1 MIAVTGANG
10 LLGSFIVRKL
20 IQEQKSFVAIKR
32 AGSDTSLLQDVADK
46 IQWRTAD
53 VLNPLMLSDAL
64 EGCTQV
70 IHSAAVVSFN
80 PWQADNVL
88 EINSIGTRNIVNA
101 CFHQNIKR
109 LVHISSVAALGRQKE
124 QTIIRED
131 NKWVENPLNGVYA
144 DSKYKA
150 ELEVF
155 RGQEEGLNTVILN
168 PSVILAPAD
177 WNRSSA
183 KLFRYVWHQRPFY
196 IDASLNYVDV
206 RDVASCAYKLLQS
219 NFEAERFIVSAGN
232 ISFKNFFEKTANKFD
247 VKPPSVRLS
256 KSIVKSVA
264 RFERIRT
271 WFTRSEPLI
280 TRETAQLVGAQFLY
294 DNKKIKNNLNF
305 EFQTLDNTLEW
316 CCDYYNRKFN
326 SKK

>member
-32 AGSDTSLLQDVADK
+32 AGSDTSLLEDVADK
-46 IQWRTAD
+46 VQWRTAD

-131 NKWVENPLNGVYA
+131 NKWVENPLNSVYA

-168 PSVILAPAD
+168 PSIILAPAD

-206 RDVASCAYKLLQS
+206 RDVASCAYQLLQS

-305 EFQTLDNTLEW
+305 EFQTLENTLEW

>member
-80 PWQADNVL
+80 PWQADDVL

-101 CFHQNIKR
+101 CFHQKIKR

-124 QTIIRED
+124 QTIIREE
-131 NKWVENPLNGVYA
+131 NKWVDNPLNSVYA

-196 IDASLNYVDV
+196 IDASLNYVDA
-206 RDVASCAYKLLQS
+206 RDVASCAYQLLQS

-280 TRETAQLVGAQFLY
+280 TRETAQL
-294 DNKKIKNNLNF
+294 
-305 EFQTLDNTLEW
+305 
-316 CCDYYNRKFN
+316 
-326 SKK
+326 

>member
-32 AGSDTSLLQDVADK
+32 AGSDTSLLEDVADK

-88 EINSIGTRNIVNA
+88 EINSVGTRNIVNA

-131 NKWVENPLNGVYA
+131 NKWVENPLNSVYA

-206 RDVASCAYKLLQS
+206 RDVASCAYQLLQS

-316 CCDYYNRKFN
+316 CCGYYNRKFN

>member
-131 NKWVENPLNGVYA
+131 NKWVENPLNSVYA

-206 RDVASCAYKLLQS
+206 RDVASCAYQLLQS

>member
-131 NKWVENPLNGVYA
+131 NKWVENPLNSVYA

-206 RDVASCAYKLLQS
+206 RDVASCAYQLLQS

-294 DNKKIKNNLNF
+294 DNEKIKNNLNF

>member
-10 LLGSFIVRKL
+10 LLGSFTIRKL

-32 AGSDTSLLQDVADK
+32 AGSDTTLLQDVEEK

-53 VLNPLMLSDAL
+53 VLNPFMLTDAL
-64 EGCTQV
+64 EGCTNV
-70 IHSAAVVSFN
+70 IHAAAIVSFN
-80 PWQADNVL
+80 PHRANEVL
-88 EINSIGTRNIVNA
+88 EINAVGTRNVVNV
-101 CFHQNIKR
+101 CLQQNIKR

-124 QTIIRED
+124 QTLIQED
-131 NKWVENPLNGVYA
+131 SKWVDNPMNSVYA
-144 DSKYKA
+144 NSKYKA

-183 KLFRYVWHQRPFY
+183 KLFRYAWNHRPFY

-206 RDVASCAYKLLQS
+206 RDVASCAYQLLES
-219 NFEAERFIVSAGN
+219 NFEAQRFIANAGN
-232 ISFKNFFEKTANKFD
+232 ISFKKFFEKTANQFD
-247 VKPPSVRLS
+247 VKPPSIRLS
-256 KSIVKSVA
+256 KNVVKGVA
-264 RFERIRT
+264 RVERVRT

-280 TRETAQLVGAQFLY
+280 TRETAQLVGSQFLY
-294 DNKKIKNNLNF
+294 DNKKIKKNLKF

-316 CCDYYNRKFN
+316 CCDYY
-326 SKK
+326 SKKFDSKK

>member
-131 NKWVENPLNGVYA
+131 NKWVENPLNSVYA

>member
-20 IQEQKSFVAIKR
+20 IQEQKSFIAIKR
-32 AGSDTSLLQDVADK
+32 AGSDTSLLEDVADR

-64 EGCTQV
+64 EGCTEV

-131 NKWVENPLNGVYA
+131 NKWVENPLNSVYA

-206 RDVASCAYKLLQS
+206 RDVASCAYQLLQS